1 MHAVLL
7 HALALV
13 LAIAGV
19 RKVLDP
25 APVVAALRKSGWP
38 SSPLLGRALGVV
50 EMGSSVA
57 VLAVGGALAA
67 AVVGAVYLG
76 FVVFIVSNK
85 VRGADIPCGCFGESA
100 TPPGAAH
107 IAVNV
112 VAVAAA
118 AAAVISPVDG
128 VTGWLDE
135 GLVGTTALA
144 LVLVAAVLTITLLE
158 VLPGTSAATAGH
170 PDRARVQTFTL
181 KEPR

>member
-25 APVVAALRKSGWP
+25 APVAAALRSSGWP
-38 SSPLLGRALGVV
+38 SSPVLGRLLGVIEVGASL
-50 EMGSSVA
+50 A
-57 VLAVGGALAA
+57 VLAVGGAVAA
-67 AVVGAVYLG
+67 AAVGAVYLG
-76 FVVFIVSNK
+76 FLVFIVSNK
-85 VRGADIPCGCFGESA
+85 LRGADVPCGCFGEST
-100 TPPGAAH
+100 TPPGVGH
-107 IAVNV
+107 IAVDV

-118 AAAVISPVDG
+118 VAGVISPVDG
-128 VTGWLDE
+128 VAGWFDE

-158 VLPGTSAATAGH
+158 VLPGTTSAASGH